1 MAHRPVPGPLH
12 RAKRRPALLTAEML
26 SGRRPWLVAKPV
38 GATSVA
44 GNNGSELLRS
54 GRFSRLSVL
63 DWLFARLFARRVACL
78 FVQIRRLD
86 EAVREAHELR
96 VLSLVQIDLSQGVV
110 VRPRGSDSPETR
122 TRHIGH
128 GLPDRAL
135 QPGDS
140 SPRIGLCWLRGP
152 GEPLRSPGRLA
163 VHS

>member
-1 MAHRPVPGPLH
+1 MHPYRWRGTCAIANIAIGDVAEWRIDRSPGPST
-12 RAKRRPALLTAEML
+12 RAKRRPALLTVEML

-63 DWLFARLFARRVACL
+63 EWLFAGLFARRVAYL

-86 EAVREAHELR
+86 KAVREAHELR

-110 VRPRGSDSPETR
+110 VRPRGSDCHKPARDTSAMVFLIGVATR
-122 TRHIGH
+122 
-128 GLPDRAL
+128 
-135 QPGDS
+135 
-140 SPRIGLCWLRGP
+140 
-152 GEPLRSPGRLA
+152 RL
-163 VHS
+163 